1 MGELLVKVE
10 GEFKRIWART
20 GVIAISALMALTP
33 EPKSGSGATYEALTA
48 ARHPLIGTSA
58 VAITDYTTNRFFP
71 GVSRAAKATAGAAA
85 IVGLSLAVEIA
96 QSQVQ
101 GLGLLHDAN
110 YPLGSFE
117 NLKDLGF
124 AFFGGAAYAATRYI
138 GPKADEVATVD
149 TAEIDAVEAI

>member
-1 MGELLVKVE
+1 
-10 GEFKRIWART
+10 
-20 GVIAISALMALTP
+20 
-33 EPKSGSGATYEALTA
+33 
-48 ARHPLIGTSA
+48 
-58 VAITDYTTNRFFP
+58 
-71 GVSRAAKATAGAAA
+71 
-85 IVGLSLAVEIA
+85 
-96 QSQVQ
+96 
-101 GLGLLHDAN
+101 LHDAN